1 MSKVQIKVE
10 PVGKFFERA
19 RQFAR
24 RADAGKRM
32 PESQVVAFEEAED
45 LLALLSQKRV
55 QLLRALQQEPGSI
68 ADLARR
74 LRRDRA
80 AVTRDVQQLARFG
93 VIEVT
98 EKPLP
103 GHGRQKWIRAASAA
117 IDLVARV

>member
-1 MSKVQIKVE
+1 MSKVQIKME
-10 PVGKFFERA
+10 PVERFFERA
-19 RQFAR
+19 RELAR
-24 RADAGKRM
+24 RADAGKRI
-32 PESQVVAFEEAED
+32 PESRVVAFEEADD
-45 LLALLSQKRV
+45 LLALLSPKRV
-55 QLLRALQQEPGSI
+55 QLLRALRQEPGSI

-93 VIEVT
+93 VVSVT

-117 IDLVARV
+117 IELVARV

>member
-1 MSKVQIKVE
+1 MSKVQIKME
-10 PVGKFFERA
+10 PVERFFERA
-19 RQFAR
+19 RELAR
-24 RADAGKRM
+24 RADAGKRI
-32 PESQVVAFEEAED
+32 PESRVVAFEEADD
-45 LLALLSQKRV
+45 LLALLSPKRV
-55 QLLRALQQEPGSI
+55 QLLRALRQEPGSI

-93 VIEVT
+93 VVEVT

-117 IDLVARV
+117 IELVARV

>member
-1 MSKVQIKVE
+1 MSKVQIKME
-10 PVGKFFERA
+10 PVERFFERA
-19 RQFAR
+19 RELAR
-24 RADAGKRM
+24 RADAGKRI
-32 PESQVVAFEEAED
+32 PESRVVAFEEADD
-45 LLALLSQKRV
+45 LLALRSPKRV
-55 QLLRALQQEPGSI
+55 QLLRALRQEPGSI

-93 VIEVT
+93 VVEVT

-117 IDLVARV
+117 IELVARV

>member
-1 MSKVQIKVE
+1 MTKVQIKVE

-19 RQFAR
+19 RELAL
-24 RADAGKRM
+24 RADAGKRI
-32 PESQVVAFEEAED
+32 PGSQVVAFEDAED

-55 QLLRALQQEPGSI
+55 QLLRALQREPGSI

-74 LRRDRA
+74 LKRDRA

-93 VIEVT
+93 VVSVI

-103 GHGRQKWIRAASAA
+103 GHGRQKWIQASSSA